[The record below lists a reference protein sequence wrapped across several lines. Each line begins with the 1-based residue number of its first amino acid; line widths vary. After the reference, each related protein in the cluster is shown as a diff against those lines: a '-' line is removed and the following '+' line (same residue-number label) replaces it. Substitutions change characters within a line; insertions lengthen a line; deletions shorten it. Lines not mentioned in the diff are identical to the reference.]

1 MAIVRTAHILTTI
14 QTDETHEYTNIGGQE
29 LEDIDI
35 DE

>member
-1 MAIVRTAHILTTI
+1 MVIVSFVKVLIAI
-14 QTDETHEYTNIGGQE
+14 QTDETHEYTNIEGQE